1 MVHLI
6 GPQLRPLIPT
16 VSVTPGSFKACL
28 GSWLALLQTQRISAK
43 LWVKVPR
50 HESWLADLQ
59 HYAQTVS
66 PAPEIYLLS
75 RRSQPPSDWY
85 TAVPL
90 PNHQSLRGEYGL
102 VVIAPT
108 LAAMVLAQRVA
119 AGSDPVPLREPGSAG
134 QPSQLTL
141 MGSVQPT
148 AIQETLDA
156 LKGLLQDSVGER
168 ANRPDLSALLNRWD
182 DTFALPGQ
190 VDPQVMDALMAIQWQ
205 QADRQRQ
212 QIQTLRKK
220 ALTATSLS
228 TQNEALM
235 TTLQLKD
242 DFLSSAGQQL
252 RAPLTTIKTALPLL
266 GSPSLKPP
274 LRQRYL
280 DMISRECDRQSTLIN
295 GVLDLL
301 QIEMSLAT
309 VTPTPVQI
317 FDVVPGVVSTYQ
329 PIAQEKGV
337 RLAYTIPDNLAQ
349 VACPESW
356 LRQIVIH
363 LIHNSIKYTES
374 GGEVWVTAKGDG
386 DDWVILDVR
395 DTGVGIPPQ
404 EISRIFDHF
413 HRGRQAQED
422 DGAGLGLTIV
432 QQLLLYCG
440 GKVQVDSQ
448 PGTGTQFRV
457 RLPTVVPE
465 TGL

>member
-6 GPQLRPLIPT
+6 GPQLRPRIPT

-28 GSWLALLQTQRISAK
+28 GSWLAVLQTQRISAK

-59 HYAQTVS
+59 NYAQTVS

-90 PNHQSLRGEYGL
+90 PNHQPLRGEYGL

-156 LKGLLQDSVGER
+156 LKGLLQDSIGER
-168 ANRPDLSALLNRWD
+168 PNRPDLTALLDRWD

-337 RLAYTIPDNLAQ
+337 RLAYTIPDSLAQ

>member
-6 GPQLRPLIPT
+6 GPQLRPRIPT

-28 GSWLALLQTQRISAK
+28 GSWLAVLQTQRISAK

-59 HYAQTVS
+59 NYAQTVS

-75 RRSQPPSDWY
+75 RRSLPPSDWY

-90 PNHQSLRGEYGL
+90 PNHQPLRGEYGL

-168 ANRPDLSALLNRWD
+168 PNRPDLTALLNRWD

-317 FDVVPGVVSTYQ
+317 F
-329 PIAQEKGV
+329 
-337 RLAYTIPDNLAQ
+337 
-349 VACPESW
+349 
-356 LRQIVIH
+356 
-363 LIHNSIKYTES
+363 
-374 GGEVWVTAKGDG
+374 
-386 DDWVILDVR
+386 
-395 DTGVGIPPQ
+395 
-404 EISRIFDHF
+404 
-413 HRGRQAQED
+413 
-422 DGAGLGLTIV
+422 
-432 QQLLLYCG
+432 
-440 GKVQVDSQ
+440 
-448 PGTGTQFRV
+448 
-457 RLPTVVPE
+457 
-465 TGL
+465 